1 VGRLPAALYTLVEGL
16 EKLTANYKL
25 PDVYRALHYV
35 AVETALLRRGLRA
48 AVGEA
53 PKGGAAGLLVALARR
68 ALRGPL
74 SDIITWMDRK
84 LREDTPFVVSE
95 GSVEELA
102 KELRGSVTRRV
113 DKVVAHDGLSLL
125 ELAACA
131 AYLRQVGIQAVV
143 ADVVFVNPPGVTRYV
158 SAQAPPGYRQSLAGV
173 SQMLAQKLNA
183 REHERSWYVDWV
195 VHNYGEGG
203 WVSFI
208 EHLDVE
214 FIAKRLA
221 AAATNGCVLVFSDHG
236 YDVVFSEERGLYVVH
251 GYKLKEADR
260 ERVVLPLSRF
270 SFILVAFPASV
281 G

>member
-1 VGRLPAALYTLVEGL
+1 VGRLPAGLYTLVEEL

-25 PDVYRALHYV
+25 PEVYRALHYV
-35 AVETALLRRGLRA
+35 AVETALLHRGLRA

-74 SDIITWMDRK
+74 SDIITWMGRK

-113 DKVVAHDGLSLL
+113 DKVIAHDGLSLL

-143 ADVVFVNPPGVTRYV
+143 ADVVFVNPPGATRYV

-173 SQMLAQKLNA
+173 AQMLAQKLNA
-183 REHERSWYVDWV
+183 REHERCSYVDWV

-214 FIAKRLA
+214 LIAKRLA

-270 SFILVAFPASV
+270 SFILVTFPTSV

>member
-1 VGRLPAALYTLVEGL
+1 MGRLPAGLYTLVEEL

-35 AVETALLRRGLRA
+35 AVETALLHRGLRA

-68 ALRGPL
+68 ALRRPL
-74 SDIITWMDRK
+74 SNLITWMDRK
-84 LREDTPFVVSE
+84 LGESTLFVVSE
-95 GSVEELA
+95 GNVEELA
-102 KELRGSVTRRV
+102 RELRGSVTRRV
-113 DKVVAHDGLSLL
+113 DRVIAHDGLSLL

-158 SAQAPPGYRQSLAGV
+158 SAQAPLGHRQSLAGV
-173 SQMLAQKLNA
+173 AQMLAQKLNA
-183 REHERSWYVDWV
+183 KEHERCWYVDWV

-214 FIAKRLA
+214 FITKRLA
-221 AAATNGCVLVFSDHG
+221 DAASSGCALVFSDHG
-236 YDVVFSEERGLYVVH
+236 YDVVLGEEGGLYITH
-251 GYKLKEADR
+251 GHKLEGGEGK
-260 ERVVLPLSRF
+260 VVLPLSRF
-270 SFILVAFPASV
+270 SFVLVAFPASLV
-281 G
+281 